1 MNIWKRIMKVL
12 CFFSSIYLIFV
23 IFSSA
28 YTLGL
33 LDLSGIPQQGPML
46 FSKVIH
52 LVDPTGQWVIFA
64 SSVLLL
70 PVFFVGEMWPPP
82 GGFVENNFGWFMR
95 FYFML
100 IGIVT
105 FVLFLAFVA
114 FKIYSLSL
122 G

>member
-1 MNIWKRIMKVL
+1 MNLWKRIIKVL

-28 YTLGL
+28 YALGL
-33 LDLSGIPQQGPML
+33 FALLGIPQQGPML
-46 FSKVIH
+46 FSKLIQ
-52 LVDPTGQWVIFA
+52 LFDPIGQWVIFA

-70 PVFFVGEMWPPP
+70 PVFFVGEMWPPL
-82 GGFVENNFGWFMR
+82 GGFVEDNFGWFMR

-105 FVLFLAFVA
+105 FVLFLVFVA